1 MSSQQR
7 RNDTARRI
15 NKQIESVER
24 LIADLLV
31 GVNMDELTSAERLSF
46 AARFMM
52 QHARALALRQ
62 TVEMDAPE
70 SREHI
75 LIAALMRQMRGEGE
89 QTQIEASEPEPE
101 PESEET

>member
-1 MSSQQR
+1 MSNEQQKR
-7 RNDTARRI
+7 RNDTARRV

-24 LIADLLV
+24 IIDDLLI
-31 GVNMDELTSAERLSF
+31 GVNFDELTSAERLSF

-70 SREHI
+70 QRESI
-75 LIAALMRQMRGEGE
+75 MIAALMRQMRGEDGGAPLAGA
-89 QTQIEASEPEPE
+89 Q
-101 PESEET
+101 EET